1 MLKPA
6 KSAGVL
12 QAKLSRAI
20 YGLETCHVIS
30 LPLGVIS
37 QLNKSSKSLGKFIL
51 RVPPALHTQ
60 LKADALRAGSSL
72 NEHCTRILESG
83 GAASRTDDAFARDL
97 VDRAERILGDAL
109 AGVIV
114 YGSWVR
120 GEAADT
126 SDIDVMLVAER
137 GATITRSL
145 LANWDSSPLNFDGRP
160 VQAHF
165 ISLPA
170 STGSISGLWAEL
182 AIDGVVVFER
192 GFEVSRRLARARS
205 EIAAGR
211 LQRRRS
217 HGQNYWVHT
226 KDEVA

>member
-1 MLKPA
+1 
-6 KSAGVL
+6 
-12 QAKLSRAI
+12 
-20 YGLETCHVIS
+20 
-30 LPLGVIS
+30 
-37 QLNKSSKSLGKFIL
+37 LNKQPKSLGKFIL

-60 LKADALRAGSSL
+60 LKADARRAGCSL

-83 GAASRTDDAFARDL
+83 GSGSRMDNAFARDL
-97 VDRAERILGDAL
+97 VERAKHILGDSL

-126 SDIDVMLVAER
+126 SDIDVMVIADR

-145 LANWDSSPLNFDGRP
+145 LAKWDASPLDFDGHP
-160 VQAHF
+160 VEAHF
-165 ISLPA
+165 ISLPE
-170 STGSISGLWAEL
+170 STGAISGLWAEL
-182 AIDGVVVFER
+182 AVDGVVVFER
-192 GFEVSRRLARARS
+192 GFEVSRLLARARS